1 LLVRVLLQWCI
12 GVEMR
17 IADGML
23 LHGIKLMEKYSAA
36 TADEAA

>member
-1 LLVRVLLQWCI
+1 
-12 GVEMR
+12 MR

-36 TADEAA
+36 TAEEAA